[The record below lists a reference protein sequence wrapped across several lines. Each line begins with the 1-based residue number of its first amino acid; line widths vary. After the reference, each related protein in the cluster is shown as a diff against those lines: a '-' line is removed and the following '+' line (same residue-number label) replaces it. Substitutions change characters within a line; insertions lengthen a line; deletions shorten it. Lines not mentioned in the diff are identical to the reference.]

1 VSELTLKPLRFD
13 PRSARL
19 TPEEGFVL
27 SRIDQPVF
35 ARDVA
40 AMTGLPADRVERI
53 VARLLEIGAIGIDT
67 GTQQVR
73 RSVTGMMVSGSV
85 RPNAP
90 TVPAP
95 PHSGRANPRAS
106 TPDGPRA
113 RQSEPDRFS
122 RPTPVA
128 PHRPDSITR
137 HDSERPSS
145 GTRMRTAT
153 TPPPETEG
161 LQLFERDFAKLPPTE
176 RANRAQRAD
185 GDELIALCHDPHP
198 QVVHALMAN
207 PRFSSR
213 YARLVALYHKNPSGL
228 ELLARN
234 RELIVD
240 PRVQLCLLLNPHL
253 TEPILDRLM
262 RKAALG
268 DLHRLGSDSRVPEDI
283 RKRLLNQLRERFN
296 AADGEERADLIYW
309 SEGRVLELLRGCT
322 FDERTTSL
330 LSRKTYTSPD
340 LVRQLAAFP
349 ATPPALLSAL
359 LRQAI
364 VKERPALRTVI
375 AAHPNAPRRAATGN
389 G

>member
-1 VSELTLKPLRFD
+1 VPELTLIPRRFD
-13 PRSARL
+13 PRSVRL

-40 AMTGLPADRVERI
+40 AMTGLPADRVNEI
-53 VARLLEIGAIGIDT
+53 VARLIEIGAVGVEQ
-67 GTQQVR
+67 GGERVR
-73 RSVTGMMVSGSV
+73 RSVTNLTAVSSAH
-85 RPNAP
+85 PTAP

-95 PHSGRANPRAS
+95 RHS
-106 TPDGPRA
+106 T
-113 RQSEPDRFS
+113 RQSPIPSTSDNTPFRPREPDRYS
-122 RPTPVA
+122 RPTPAKPIQSESVA
-128 PHRPDSITR
+128 RG
-137 HDSERPSS
+137 DSERPSS
-145 GTRMRTAT
+145 GTRMRTAK

-161 LQLFERDFAKLPPTE
+161 LQLFAREFSQLSPSE

-185 GDELIALCHDPHP
+185 GNELVALCHDPHP

-234 RELIVD
+234 RELVVD
-240 PRVQLCLLLNPHL
+240 PRVQLCLLLNPNL
-253 TEPILDRLM
+253 TEPVLNRLM

-268 DLHRLGSDSRVPEDI
+268 DLHRLGSDSRVPEDV
-283 RKRLLNQLRERFN
+283 RRRLLNQLRERFTT
-296 AADGEERADLIYW
+296 ADGEERADLIYW

-322 FDERTTSL
+322 FDERTTSI

-364 VKERPALRTVI
+364 VKERPALHAVI
-375 AAHPNAPRRAATGN
+375 AAHPNAPRRAASGSD
-389 G
+389 